1 MPTRTI
7 SISEEAYEKLKSL
20 KSSEKDSFSD
30 VILRYYPKKRKLSEV
45 LAEIGPNP
53 ELADAIE
60 KVSGEMRAEKMREI
74 DPES

>member
-60 KVSGEMRAEKMREI
+60 KASREMRVAKIREV
-74 DPES
+74 DLES

>member
-45 LAEIGPNP
+45 LAGIGPNP

-60 KVSGEMRAEKMREI
+60 KASREMRAAKMREV
-74 DPES
+74 DLES

>member
-7 SISEEAYEKLKSL
+7 SISEEAYEKLKNL

-60 KVSGEMRAEKMREI
+60 KASGDMRSAKMRKVDLEN
-74 DPES
+74 